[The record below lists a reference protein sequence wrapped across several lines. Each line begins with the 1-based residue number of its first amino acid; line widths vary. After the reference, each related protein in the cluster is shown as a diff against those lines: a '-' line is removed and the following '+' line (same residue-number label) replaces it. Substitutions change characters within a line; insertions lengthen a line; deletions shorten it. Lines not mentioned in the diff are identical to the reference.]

1 MASIKFQLETEN
13 FELAQIKN
21 LIKIFPDA
29 RRELLN
35 HIGYRSKKILKQS
48 LLSGQE
54 LDFHGEK
61 DKKGR
66 RKIQYSIGRR
76 ASRVSISAY
85 PANFWEHGM
94 TRRGTKYAGRKII
107 TGKLKNLVN
116 AQLQGM
122 INEFDS
128 GKMQS
133 IMDKL

>member
-1 MASIKFQLETEN
+1 MASIKFELEATS
-13 FELAQIKN
+13 FEFAQIRE
-21 LIKIFPDA
+21 LQRQFPDA
-29 RRELLN
+29 RKELLN
-35 HIGYRSKKILKQS
+35 HIGYNAKKILKQS

-54 LDFHGEK
+54 LDFKGDV

-85 PANFWEHGM
+85 PANLWEHGM
-94 TRRGTKYAGRKII
+94 TRRGTKYAGKKII

-116 AQLQGM
+116 AQLQSL

-128 GKMQS
+128 GKMQD
-133 IMDKL
+133 ILNRL